1 MKTLTFF
8 LASTFFY
15 LTLITQAAERPNI
28 LYLYVD
34 DMGWGSIGPNGQATR
49 KAEGKPYVLTPHLDR
64 LAEQGVN
71 FTRGYGCTVCSP
83 ARSSQQTGFH
93 QGYTFADRNDPNN
106 AKKAIR
112 ADDITMGDALTQAGY
127 VTGYWGKWGYGGS
140 KDMQNPTIDNLQT
153 LPTSHGYKFVL
164 AELHHV
170 RAHTFFQPT
179 LWSAP
184 AKPGN
189 IGGLELKLNSMAKY
203 RNQKSYSNYP
213 ASQNH
218 PNYPKTAYC
227 DDVYA
232 FACLDFVRDQ
242 AKEYNRSGKPFFGLF
257 AAQIPH
263 GPFAEVEKLPMWDQD
278 YQDKPFFSELSPQ
291 SRQWC
296 AMVTRIDAHF
306 GNILNALE
314 DPNEDGDKSDSV
326 VQNTLVVFQSDN
338 GGPGG
343 KNREELNANGGLL
356 GSKGSIYEGGIRVPT
371 IMRWPKKIT
380 QKSKLKKGTSTDL
393 VMDCSDLLPTFC
405 ELAGAPIPLGVS
417 GVSLAPTLTGSGEQK
432 VRDFLVHETNG
443 QASIISG
450 RYKFIR
456 PKQVPDDSSKKKRPQ
471 KVKDGKNPNLFH
483 LYDLQADLGESTN
496 LATKNPKLVEQLNH
510 LITAE
515 RVDEPAGFANT
526 YHHWKG
532 RSPNGP
538 LDSASNWTEYIYE
551 NAGETYMHES
561 GPPKS
566 HWCARISQ
574 NRSALAGKNARFL
587 ALEVAGS
594 LTVEKGVKVAAHN
607 ELRVSDGGK
616 VVLNGGL
623 LESARWV
630 DIQAGG
636 SLEGHGLIRAELFTK
651 GILSLSGEKPLVIDG
666 NAYLSG
672 ELKLS
677 SIPSPKM
684 DKRLTVIKANSIS
697 GGFKNN
703 EVLIGGKLFSI
714 FYTPTSV
721 TVKAKL

>member
-49 KAEGKPYVLTPHLDR
+49 KAEGKPHVLTPHLDR

-71 FTRGYGCTVCSP
+71 FARGYGCTVCSP

-112 ADDITMGDALTQAGY
+112 ADDLTMGDSLTKAGY

-189 IGGLELKLNSMAKY
+189 IGGLELKPNSMAKY

-218 PNYPKTAYC
+218 SNYPKTAYC

-263 GPFAEVEKLPMWDQD
+263 APFAEVEKLPMWDQD

-380 QKSKLKKGTSTDL
+380 QKSKLRKGTSTDL

-456 PKQVPDDSSKKKRPQ
+456 PKQVPEDSGKKKRPL

-483 LYDLQADLGESTN
+483 LYDLQADQGESTN

-532 RSPNGP
+532 TSPNGA

-551 NAGETYMHES
+551 NAGEIYMHES
-561 GPPKS
+561 GTPNS

-574 NRSALAGKNARFL
+574 NRSALAGKNSRFL

-607 ELRVSDGGK
+607 ELRVSDGGQ

-684 DKRLTVIKANSIS
+684 DKSLTVIKANLIS

>member
-1 MKTLTFF
+1 
-8 LASTFFY
+8 
-15 LTLITQAAERPNI
+15 
-28 LYLYVD
+28 
-34 DMGWGSIGPNGQATR
+34 
-49 KAEGKPYVLTPHLDR
+49 
-64 LAEQGVN
+64 
-71 FTRGYGCTVCSP
+71 
-83 ARSSQQTGFH
+83 
-93 QGYTFADRNDPNN
+93 
-106 AKKAIR
+106 
-112 ADDITMGDALTQAGY
+112 
-127 VTGYWGKWGYGGS
+127 
-140 KDMQNPTIDNLQT
+140 
-153 LPTSHGYKFVL
+153 
-164 AELHHV
+164 
-170 RAHTFFQPT
+170 
-179 LWSAP
+179 
-184 AKPGN
+184 
-189 IGGLELKLNSMAKY
+189 MAKY

-432 VRDFLVHETNG
+432 VRDFLIHETNG

-456 PKQVPDDSSKKKRPQ
+456 PKQIPDDSGKKKRPL

-532 RSPNGP
+532 RSPNGA

-574 NRSALAGKNARFL
+574 NHSALAGKNARFL

-607 ELRVSDGGK
+607 ELRVSDGGQ

-651 GILSLSGEKPLVIDG
+651 GNLSLSGKKPLVIDG

-677 SIPSPKM
+677 SFPSPKM
-684 DKRLTVIKANSIS
+684 DKSLTVIKANLIS

>member
-49 KAEGKPYVLTPHLDR
+49 KGKPYVLTPHLDR

-112 ADDITMGDALTQAGY
+112 ADDLTMGDSLTKAGY

-189 IGGLELKLNSMAKY
+189 IGGLELKPNSMAKY

-432 VRDFLVHETNG
+432 VRDFLIHETNG

-456 PKQVPDDSSKKKRPQ
+456 PKQIPDDSGKKKRPL

-532 RSPNGP
+532 RSPNGA

-574 NRSALAGKNARFL
+574 NHSALAVKNARFL

-607 ELRVSDGGK
+607 ELRVSDGGQ

-651 GILSLSGEKPLVIDG
+651 GNLSLSGKKPLVIDG

-677 SIPSPKM
+677 SFPSPKM
-684 DKRLTVIKANSIS
+684 DKSLTVIKANLIS